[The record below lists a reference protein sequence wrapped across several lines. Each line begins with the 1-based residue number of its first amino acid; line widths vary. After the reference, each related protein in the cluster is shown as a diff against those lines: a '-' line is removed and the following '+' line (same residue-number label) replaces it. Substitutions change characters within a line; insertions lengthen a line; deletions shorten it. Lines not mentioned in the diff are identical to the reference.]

1 MDRIFIVFQS
11 EFLRRVKTKSFIIL
25 TLLAPFIVIAFLG
38 ISGFAGAFAARGD
51 SKTVA
56 VIDHTDR
63 IAPRLDGH
71 EHDQVTFMVSDQSE
85 DSLQAAVRRGDVD
98 GYVVIP
104 AEALDGAG
112 QMTYYSSSGGGLTFG
127 SRLQGVINR
136 VIEEERLELADA
148 PPAVVEILRANVPL
162 RSLTLTEEGT
172 SGDTSIA
179 SSAFGYVIG
188 FIIYMAM
195 FIYGSIVI
203 QGVVEEKQSR
213 VVEVI
218 VSSVRPFDLLMG
230 KVLGIGAVGLLQMTV
245 WCLMLVGALTFG
257 GIVAAGFI
265 NPADL
270 DLPTDASQEM
280 VLDAAGIALPTISP
294 VVFIGFLIFFL
305 LGYLFYA
312 SLFATVAAAVEQ
324 PQDAQ
329 TLMLPITVPIIVA
342 LIFIGFLI
350 ESPNSALSVA
360 LSLIPFFSPILMVVR
375 LAVTSVPAWQVLLSL
390 ALLAGSFIAAIWFTA
405 RVYRIGILMY
415 GKKAGFKDIVRW
427 ARQP

>member
-56 VIDHTDR
+56 VVDHTDR
-63 IAPRLDGH
+63 ISQRLDGS
-71 EHDQVTFMVSDQSE
+71 EHDQVTFILSDQSE
-85 DSLQAAVRRGDVD
+85 DSLQTAVRRGVFD

-104 AEALDGAG
+104 AEALDGTG
-112 QMTYYSSSGGGLTFG
+112 QMTYYSSAGGGLTFG
-127 SRLQGVINR
+127 NRLQRVINR
-136 VIEEERLELADA
+136 VIEEERLEAAEA
-148 PPAVVEILRANVPL
+148 PPEVVEILRTNVPL

-172 SGDTSIA
+172 SGDTSLA

-257 GIVAAGFI
+257 GILAAGFI

-294 VVFIGFLIFFL
+294 VVFIGFLLFFL

-350 ESPNSALSVA
+350 ESPNSALSVV

-390 ALLAGSFIAAIWFTA
+390 SLLAGSFIAAIWFTA

-415 GKKAGFKDIVRW
+415 GKKAGFKDIIRW

>member
-11 EFLRRVKTKSFIIL
+11 EFLRRIKTKSFIIL
-25 TLLAPFIVIAFLG
+25 TLLAPFIIIAFLG

-51 SKTVA
+51 SRTVA
-56 VIDHTDR
+56 VLDHTGQ
-63 IAPRLDGH
+63 ISQRLDVDDDG
-71 EHDQVTFMVSDQSE
+71 QVSFVVTGTPE
-85 DSLQAAVRRGDVD
+85 DSLQAAVRRGDFD

-104 AEALDGAG
+104 AEVLEGEG
-112 QMTYYSSSGGGLTFG
+112 QMTYYSSTGGGLTFG

-136 VIEEERLELADA
+136 VIEEERLQAADA
-148 PPAVVEILRANVPL
+148 PPDVIEILRTNVPL

-172 SGDTSIA
+172 AGDTSLA

-245 WCLMLVGALTFG
+245 WCLMLVGALTLG
-257 GIVAAGFI
+257 GIIAAGFI
-265 NPADL
+265 NPADFE
-270 DLPTDASQEM
+270 LPTDASQE
-280 VLDAAGIALPTISP
+280 VLLDAAGIALPTISP
-294 VVFIGFLIFFL
+294 IVFIGFLLFFL

-312 SLFATVAAAVEQ
+312 SLFATVAAGVEQ

-329 TLMLPITVPIIVA
+329 SLMLPITVPIIVA

-350 ESPNSALSVA
+350 ESPNSALSVT

-390 ALLAGSFIAAIWFTA
+390 ALLGGSFVAAIWFTS

-415 GKKAGFKDIVRW
+415 GKKAGFRDIIRW